1 MAAPVLQF
9 KRGLL
14 ANLPGLRA
22 GEPGFTTDSYD
33 LYVGLTSEVSTNKFF
48 GSHRYWRKE
57 TTSTGS
63 GVNLVEGTS
72 NGSGYITLKAPDSL
86 VGVGTYVLPD
96 TNTIIDGYF
105 LKVAS
110 NGSLSWDTAGGMN
123 GTFTN
128 PTLTGINTING
139 FLDNNANSDF
149 SGITTFSNT
158 TDNTLGDAN
167 TGAVQIDGGLGI
179 NKNVTIGAGL
189 SVSGASHFIG
199 TATFYGGQINLG
211 DSDGDNI
218 SVAGE
223 FVSNLVP
230 NATNTYDLGLIGKR
244 WRHGYYSGNVDISGN
259 LNVDGNVTIGG
270 TAVTLLGQDVFI
282 QNKDIVL
289 GYTTSITPDDDTA
302 NHAGVAIAST
312 VGTPLASFA
321 ASGINTL
328 PNTYKQM
335 MWFHSGT
342 LGFGTDA
349 FAFNYGVAIGT
360 TTMANGVRLAVGSGV
375 TINDTSVTATTFYG
389 SVVGNVS
396 SADQVKTVT
405 ASNNNANYY
414 VTFVDTNNGSATN
427 ETVYTD
433 DGIYYNPG
441 SNTFTTQHASLTGN
455 LNVAGITTLAGNV
468 NIGDSGSDTLVVSG
482 VATFNQSVNVNGTL
496 TVGSV
501 TIGST
506 TGGSSVGEDISTRNI
521 TASGIVTV
529 TGLIDGNGGADIS
542 GYTRL
547 DNVNVSGATTVTTLN
562 ATGNVT
568 LGDNSSDTITVKGT
582 TTFEQPVVGTI
593 GTATRSTLVDTT
605 GTSSNADYY
614 VTFVDTLAGQTSE
627 TLRVGV
633 GLSVNPSD
641 GSVKTR
647 GILSVGNPADLTSYI
662 KAGGGSNAMYLYGN
676 GDVSFQSKIIAAQIR
691 SNDNSNTLITLSGLN
706 ATFAQDIAVTGIT
719 TTGTLKLAGTSG
731 IGITGISTSTTLA
744 ENSDAYLPTQKAVK
758 AYVDAV
764 DLTIGTAGD
773 TGTGTVS
780 TSQTLTIAGTA
791 NEIETSASGQTITV
805 GLPDAVVVGT
815 SLSAPTLR
823 TGTIQSSNTGATA
836 ITITANDVTVADDLT
851 VQGNLYVNGNTTQ
864 VNTASLNVED
874 RTIDLGIV
882 DGSAPSS
889 TTTWDLGVLFNYYS
903 GSAKKSAVIWEHGDS
918 RFKFASIL
926 DADTNGSNA
935 NTPQLTVNTFAPIEI
950 GSLWVTD
957 CAGTSQVIS
966 CTGSTRYLENITID
980 AGQF

>member
-48 GSHRYWRKE
+48 GSHRYWKKE
-57 TTSTGS
+57 TTTAGS

-72 NGSGYITLKAPDSL
+72 NGGSYVTLKSPDSL
-86 VGVGTYVLPD
+86 AGITTYTLPASPINGYVLTTD
-96 TNTIIDGYF
+96 TNG
-105 LKVAS
+105 V
-110 NGSLSWDTAGGMN
+110 LSWTTSLNELAITNLVSGI

-128 PTLTGINTING
+128 NVA
-139 FLDNNANSDF
+139 F
-149 SGITTFSNT
+149 TTT
-158 TDNTLGDAN
+158 TDNTLGNPN
-167 TGAVQIDGGLGI
+167 TGAVQIDGGVGI
-179 NKNVTIGAGL
+179 EKNLTVGAGL
-189 SVSGASHFIG
+189 SVSGESHFIG

-230 NATNTYDLGLIGKR
+230 NATNTYDLGLTGKR
-244 WRHGYYSGNVDISGN
+244 WRDGYFSRNLDVTGN
-259 LNVDGNVTIGG
+259 LNVGGNVTIGG
-270 TAVTLLGQDVFI
+270 TTVTLLGQDVYI
-282 QNKDIVL
+282 QNKDIIL
-289 GYTTSITPDDDTA
+289 GYTTSITGTDISTDDTA

-312 VGTPLASFA
+312 IGTPLVPFT

-328 PNTYKQM
+328 PDTYKQM
-335 MWFHSGT
+335 MWFHEGT

-360 TTMANGVRLAVGSGV
+360 TAMANGVRLAVGSGV
-375 TINDTSVTATTFYG
+375 TVSDTSVSATTFYG
-389 SVVGNVS
+389 SFVGNVS
-396 SADQVKTVT
+396 SADQLKTVT
-405 ASNNNANYY
+405 ASDNNANYY
-414 VTFVDTNNGSATN
+414 VTFVDANNGSATN

-441 SNTFTTQHASLTGN
+441 TNTFTTQHVSLTGN

-468 NIGDSGSDTLVVSG
+468 NLGDSGSDTLVVSG
-482 VATFNQSVNVNGTL
+482 VATFNQSVKVNGTL

-521 TASGIVTV
+521 TASGIITA
-529 TGLIDGNGGADIS
+529 TGLIDGNGGASIS
-542 GYTRL
+542 GYIEL
-547 DNVNVSGATTVTTLN
+547 DNVNVSGATTVTSLN

-614 VTFVDTLAGQTSE
+614 VTFVDTLAGQTNE
-627 TLRVGV
+627 TLRVGA
-633 GLSVNPSD
+633 GLSVNPSN
-641 GSVKTR
+641 GSVKTA
-647 GILSVGNPADLTSYI
+647 GTLSVGNESALTSYI
-662 KAGGGSNAMYLYGN
+662 KSGGGSNAMYLYAN
-676 GDVSFQSKIIAAQIR
+676 GDVSFQSKIIASQIR
-691 SNDNSNTLITLSGLN
+691 SNDNSNALITLSGLN

-719 TTGTLKLAGTSG
+719 TTGTLKLSGTSG
-731 IGITGISTSTTLA
+731 IGITGISASTTLT
-744 ENSDAYLPTQKAVK
+744 ENSDNYLPTQKAVK
-758 AYVDAV
+758 AYVDTV

-780 TSQTLTIAGTA
+780 TSQTFTIAGTA

-823 TGTIQSSNTGATA
+823 TGTIQSSNTGSTA
-836 ITITANDVTVADDLT
+836 ITIVGNDVTITDDLT
-851 VQGNLYVNGNTTQ
+851 VSGNLYVNGNTTQ
-864 VNTASLNVED
+864 VNTASLTVED
-874 RTIDLGIV
+874 RTIQLGIV
-882 DGSAPSS
+882 DGASPTTA
-889 TTTWDLGVLFNYYS
+889 TTWDLGVLFNYYTDS
-903 GSAKKSAVIWEHGDS
+903 VKQSAVVWEHADA
-918 RFKFASIL
+918 RFKF
-926 DADTNGSNA
+926 GSVISDGGGTGN
-935 NTPQLTVNTFAPIEI
+935 NNPQITVSTFAPIEI

-966 CTGSTRYLENITID
+966 CTGSTRNLENITID
-980 AGQF
+980 AGTF